1 MSTVRS
7 NSYYDTSGGSNA
19 VLYGVAAPPN
29 SMGLQKRFNEVFEY
43 RNGELFWKVNT
54 NKSKNLIGKKAGC
67 LSSNTYGSV
76 MVDRKAY
83 CLHRVIFCMHT
94 GLMPPQVDHI
104 NGIRSDNRIEN
115 LRAATDCENKFNKK
129 AQSNNK
135 SGAKN
140 VCWSAAHK
148 RWSVQVQAQ
157 GKRVFSRLFDDFEL
171 AELVAHMAR
180 EKFHG
185 SFANHSF
192 KGAV

>member
-1 MSTVRS
+1 MSTVKA
-7 NSYYDTSGGSNA
+7 NTFQDASGGSNA
-19 VLYGVAAPPN
+19 VFSGVASPPN

-43 RNGELFWKVNT
+43 RDGELFWKTNT

-76 MVDRKAY
+76 MIDRKAY
-83 CLHRVIFCMHT
+83 CTHRIIFCMHT

-129 AQSNNK
+129 AQANNR

-140 VCWSAAHK
+140 VCWSAVHK
-148 RWSVQVQAQ
+148 RWAVQVQAH
-157 GKRVFSRLFDDFEL
+157 GKRVFSKLFDDFEL

-185 SFANHSF
+185 AFANHSY
-192 KGAV
+192 KGTA